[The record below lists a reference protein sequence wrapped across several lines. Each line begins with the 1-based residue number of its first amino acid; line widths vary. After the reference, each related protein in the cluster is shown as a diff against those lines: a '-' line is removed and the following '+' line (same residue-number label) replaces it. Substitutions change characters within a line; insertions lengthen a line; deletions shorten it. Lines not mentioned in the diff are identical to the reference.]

1 MLLLSQR
8 PGSLYSCE
16 NVHLLCSNWPP
27 KKLTISPECNIFFF
41 YEYKITDCLKKIKKI
56 VGEDSGYESMWQD
69 KEDSE
74 NDDDN
79 APLSSIS

>member
-1 MLLLSQR
+1 MF
-8 PGSLYSCE
+8 
-16 NVHLLCSNWPP
+16 
-27 KKLTISPECNIFFF
+27 KLAPEKVNNITRVQHFFF